1 MYSQGH
7 NKPSFS
13 MQQHSAHRKAPT
25 LGAAAPPL
33 LPPPGS
39 PAAAPPAV
47 ARPATMAPAP
57 AAAPQRPQ
65 AAAVGAE
72 RHWGREARQA
82 AGSRQRAAASTAC
95 RLQPALALQNP
106 RRRGC
111 NAYH

>member
-1 MYSQGH
+1 MGKWAFFSASFPQHEKTNGLHPFYMYSQGH

-72 RHWGREARQA
+72 RH
-82 AGSRQRAAASTAC
+82 
-95 RLQPALALQNP
+95 
-106 RRRGC
+106 
-111 NAYH
+111 